1 MKKQILALGLTFA
14 ICITSG
20 CNAELLEAK
29 GKKVEL
35 NKKKVTLVK
44 GKSFKLNLKNNKKKV
59 KWCVDKKKIVKLSKK
74 TKKSV
79 LLTAIKIGKAKV
91 TAKVGRK
98 KYVCK
103 VTVSAKGRK
112 MKMQHR

>member
-35 NKKKVTLVK
+35 NR
-44 GKSFKLNLKNNKKKV
+44 KKV
-59 KWCVDKKKIVKLSKK
+59 KWISKRGCDNWW
-74 TKKSV
+74 
-79 LLTAIKIGKAKV
+79 IC
-91 TAKVGRK
+91 
-98 KYVCK
+98 KYL
-103 VTVSAKGRK
+103 
-112 MKMQHR
+112 

>member
-59 KWCVDKKKIVKLSKK
+59 KWCVDKKKLLNLVKRRRR
-74 TKKSV
+74 
-79 LLTAIKIGKAKV
+79 AC
-91 TAKVGRK
+91 
-98 KYVCK
+98 Y
-103 VTVSAKGRK
+103 
-112 MKMQHR
+112 

>member
-35 NKKKVTLVK
+35 NKKKDTLVN

-59 KWCVDKKKIVKLSKK
+59 KWSVDKKKIVKLSKK

-103 VTVSAKGRK
+103 VTVSA
-112 MKMQHR
+112 